1 MTDLEDA
8 VARERSARI
17 MHGQLCEA
25 RDRGESIDW
34 LIKGAH
40 TDWVAARE
48 NMLAI
53 LSRPLDAP

>member
-34 LIKGAH
+34 LIRGAH

-48 NMLAI
+48 HLAA
-53 LSRPLDAP
+53 LERAA